1 VAVLYGLALVTAYS
15 AGVYF
20 LFPYY
25 SIQPGETHFNGPVP
39 MTWAD
44 GEYLLSLKS
53 TSTHKT
59 THARAARTHMPKL
72 ISAGFVSLRQPWPSR
87 VHY

>member
-39 MTWAD
+39 MAWAD

-53 TSTHKT
+53 TRTRTHAQYHT
-59 THARAARTHMPKL
+59 RTRRTRCTHAQNHTRTRRTHARACPC
-72 ISAGFVSLRQPWPSR
+72 
-87 VHY
+87 